1 MKPWTEASF
10 GMTWPGDGQAI
21 WRMFTASTGLDVTL
35 SAFDDDN
42 KLVAQ
47 WQGWDIPENAPRLTS
62 HQVQAC
68 AVLFGDLFTDEI
80 RALVEDREEARAVG
94 MRDRV
99 EALTG
104 RSISLAEA
112 RALVIAARSDQ

>member
-1 MKPWTEASF
+1 MKPWTEACF
-10 GMTWPGDGQAI
+10 GMTWLTECVI
-21 WRMFTASTGLDVTL
+21 WRLLTTSTGLDVTV
-35 SAFDDDN
+35 STFNDDN

-47 WQGWDIPENAPRLTS
+47 WHGWDIPENAPRLTS

-68 AVLFGDLFTDEI
+68 AALFGDLFTDEI
-80 RALVEDREEARAVG
+80 RAMVEDREEARAVG

-104 RSISLAEA
+104 RSISLTEA

>member
-1 MKPWTEASF
+1 MKPWTEACF
-10 GMTWPGDGQAI
+10 GMTWLTECVI
-21 WRMFTASTGLDVTL
+21 WRLLTTSTGLDVTV
-35 SAFDDDN
+35 STFNDDN

-47 WQGWDIPENAPRLTS
+47 WHGWDIPENAPRLTS

-68 AVLFGDLFTDEI
+68 AALFGDLFTDEI
-80 RALVEDREEARAVG
+80 RAMVEDREEARAVG

-104 RSISLAEA
+104 SY
-112 RALVIAARSDQ
+112 